1 MYLGGGTPS
10 LLGGKRL
17 KEIINTAK
25 SAFCIDDAEITLEAN
40 PADDLLDTLREVK
53 NAGVNR
59 LSLGVQSAVEQE
71 LELLG
76 RRHRNCDVI
85 KTVADAKAVGIE
97 NISCDLMLGIPK
109 QTEKSLDESIDFL
122 LSLDIPHISVYLL
135 KIEEGTPFSKAKNL
149 EFADE
154 DTSSALYL
162 QAAKRLEDAGYEHY
176 EISNFAKKGFCS
188 KHNLKYWNLQEYLGI
203 GPAAHSF
210 MEGERFYFDRS
221 TQDFINGAEPILDG
235 KGGSA
240 EEFIM
245 LALRLSSG
253 LDEFRLKNEFQIKIS
268 TEYTNFKQKLISQG
282 LATLTDKGF
291 RLTDS
296 GFLMQNPIVIKILDT
311 LGI

>member
-1 MYLGGGTPS
+1 M
-10 LLGGKRL
+10 GGKRL
-17 KEIINTAK
+17 VEIINTAK

-40 PADDLLDTLREVK
+40 PADDLLGTLYEVK

-59 LSLGVQSAVEQE
+59 LSLGVQSAISEE

-85 KTVADAKAVGIE
+85 KTVADAKTVGIQ

-109 QTEKSLDESIDFL
+109 QTEKTLDESIDFL

-135 KIEEGTPFSKAKNL
+135 KIEEGTPFAKAKNL

-162 QAAKRLEDAGYEHY
+162 HAAQRLEAAGYEHY
-176 EISNFAKKGFCS
+176 EISNFAKKGFRS
-188 KHNLKYWNLQEYLGI
+188 EHNLKYWNLGEYLGL

-210 MEGERFYFDRS
+210 IEGERFYFDRS
-221 TQDFINGAEPILDG
+221 TQDFINGSEPIFDG

-245 LALRLSSG
+245 LTLRLSSG
-253 LDEFRLKNEFQIKIS
+253 LNENRLKEEFGIKI
-268 TEYTNFKQKLISQG
+268 TPEYTSFLQKIISEG
-282 LATLTDKGF
+282 LAVKTDKGF
-291 RLTDS
+291 RLTDN
-296 GFLMQNPIVIKILDT
+296 GFLMQNSIVIKILDT